1 MFGELLLEIGTEEI
15 PSDYLEGGLQEL
27 RQLAESHLRD
37 NRIGVKEGL
46 ATYGT
51 PRRLVLVG
59 QAIAGKQEDVAQ
71 EMTGPPKSAA
81 FDEQGKP
88 TKAAFG
94 FAKKQGLSV
103 DELQILKTPKGEYLY
118 IKRMVPGRPTREILS
133 EILPGLIGKITWPKS
148 MRWGTGEFA
157 FVRPIHWILALYD
170 GEVIPFK
177 LGGVTSGDKTRGHR
191 FMAPHIMEIHN
202 LGDYLDKMRQSSVI
216 IDQKEREKEVEKV
229 AATAAKTVSGEIL
242 KDPELLTTVANMVE
256 LPSAV
261 CGSFDKEF
269 LKLPAPVLI
278 TAMKEHQR
286 YFSIRDKDGRLM
298 PHFVAINNTIAR
310 DESVVRIGHERVLRA
325 RLADADFF
333 FKEDRKRPLA
343 DRLEDLKEVIYHAQL
358 GTSFAKVERFT
369 ELAEYLAELIA
380 PERKD
385 DIRLAASLCKCDLD
399 TEVVMEFPSLQGIMG
414 EIYAGLDGHPD
425 EVCRAISD
433 HYLPTQ
439 ADSNLP
445 ESLIG
450 AIVGL
455 ADRMDTIVGFF
466 AIGLEPTGT
475 ADPYALRRQTLAII
489 RLIRDKGIAVSIPD
503 FVAKAGTILSKTIS
517 FNREEVIKKV
527 LDFLKDRLR
536 HMLLSEDITHD
547 FIDAVMTTDFNYLQ
561 QIEARIAA
569 LQRFRDQSAD
579 FEALSLSFKRI
590 TNMVKDFETNKE
602 VSTELFESE
611 SEQALWKS
619 FQEVRDK
626 AEEQM
631 DKENYFETLNVMAT
645 LCPPIDDFFEKVMVM
660 AKDRMVRENR
670 LVMLKQLYSFFLKLA
685 DFSKFS
691 F

>member
-15 PSDYLEGGLQEL
+15 PSDYLEGGLKEL
-27 RQLAESHLRD
+27 RELAESHLRD

-59 QAIAGKQEDVAQ
+59 RAIANKQEDMIQ

-94 FAKKQGLSV
+94 FAKKQGVSV
-103 DELQILKTPKGEYLY
+103 DQVQVLETPKGEYLH
-118 IKRMVPGRPTREILS
+118 IKRNVPGKPTREVLS

-148 MRWGTGEFA
+148 MRWGTGEFS
-157 FVRPIHWILALYD
+157 FVRPIHWVLALYN
-170 GEVIPFK
+170 GEVIPFEV
-177 LGGVTSGDKTRGHR
+177 GGVTSGNKTRGHR
-191 FMAPHIMEIHN
+191 FMAPNITEIHDVR
-202 LGDYLDKMRQSSVI
+202 DYLDKMRQSSVI
-216 IDQKEREKEVEKV
+216 IDRNEREKEVEKV
-229 AATAAKTVSGEIL
+229 ATAAAKTVSGEIL

-261 CGSFDKEF
+261 CGSFDNEF
-269 LKLPAPVLI
+269 LKLPDPVLI

-298 PHFVAINNTIAR
+298 PHFVAVNNTIAR
-310 DESVVRIGHERVLRA
+310 DESIVRIGHERVLRA

-333 FKEDRKRPLA
+333 FKEDRKRPLG

-369 ELAEYLAELIA
+369 ELADYLAELIA
-380 PERKD
+380 HDRKD
-385 DIRLAASLCKCDLD
+385 DVRLAARLCKCDLD

-425 EVCRAISD
+425 EVCQAISD

-503 FVAKAGTILSKTIS
+503 FITKAGTILSKTIS
-517 FNREEVIKKV
+517 FNRVEVVEKV
-527 LDFLKDRLR
+527 LDFLKDRLKN
-536 HMLLSEDITHD
+536 MLLSEDITHD
-547 FIDAVMTTDFNYLQ
+547 FIDAVMTTDFSYLHQ
-561 QIEARIAA
+561 VMARIAA

-579 FEALSLSFKRI
+579 FEPLSLSFKRI
-590 TNMVKDFETNKE
+590 TNMVKDFETTKD

-611 SEQALWKS
+611 SEGALWRS

-626 AEEQM
+626 AAEHM
-631 DKENYFETLNVMAT
+631 DKENYFEALKAMAT
-645 LCPPIDDFFEKVMVM
+645 LCRPIDDFFEKVMVM
-660 AKDRMVRENR
+660 AEHKRVRENR
-670 LVMLKQLYSFFLKLA
+670 LVMLKRIYSFFLKLA

>member
-1 MFGELLLEIGTEEI
+1 
-15 PSDYLEGGLQEL
+15 
-27 RQLAESHLRD
+27 
-37 NRIGVKEGL
+37 
-46 ATYGT
+46 
-51 PRRLVLVG
+51 
-59 QAIAGKQEDVAQ
+59 
-71 EMTGPPKSAA
+71 
-81 FDEQGKP
+81 
-88 TKAAFG
+88 
-94 FAKKQGLSV
+94 
-103 DELQILKTPKGEYLY
+103 
-118 IKRMVPGRPTREILS
+118 
-133 EILPGLIGKITWPKS
+133 
-148 MRWGTGEFA
+148 
-157 FVRPIHWILALYD
+157 
-170 GEVIPFK
+170 
-177 LGGVTSGDKTRGHR
+177 
-191 FMAPHIMEIHN
+191 MAPHITEIH
-202 LGDYLDKMRQSSVI
+202 DVREYLDKMRQSSVI
-216 IDQKEREKEVEKV
+216 IDRNEREKEVEKV
-229 AATAAKTVSGEIL
+229 AGAAAKTVSGEIL

-261 CGSFDKEF
+261 CGSFDSQF

-298 PHFVAINNTIAR
+298 PHFVAVNNTIVR

-333 FKEDRKRPLA
+333 FKEDRKRPLE

-369 ELAEYLAELIA
+369 ELAEYLAELVA

-385 DIRLAASLCKCDLD
+385 DVRLAARLCKCDLD

-489 RLIRDKGIAVSIPD
+489 RLIRDRGIAVSIPD

-517 FNREEVIKKV
+517 FNQEEVVEKV
-527 LDFLKDRLR
+527 LDFLKDRLKN
-536 HMLLSEDITHD
+536 MLLSEDIKHD
-547 FIDAVMTTDFNYLQ
+547 FIDAVMTTDFSYLHQ
-561 QIEARIAA
+561 VMARIAA
-569 LQRFRDQSAD
+569 LQGFRDQSAD
-579 FEALSLSFKRI
+579 FELLSLSFKRI
-590 TNMVKDFETNKE
+590 ANMVKDFETTKN
-602 VSTELFESE
+602 VNTELFESE
-611 SEQALWKS
+611 SEEALWRS

-626 AEEQM
+626 AAEQM
-631 DKENYFETLNVMAT
+631 DKENYFEALKAMAT
-645 LCPPIDDFFEKVMVM
+645 LCRPIDDFFEQVMVM
-660 AKDRMVRENR
+660 AEDERVRQNR
-670 LVMLKQLYSFFLKLA
+670 LVMLKQLYSFFLKLS